1 MGTQRV
7 QWVHPPH
14 VFIEVSMY
22 LVAFLGGVLTLFSPC
37 VLPVLPLLFSRAGGP
52 VWSPVLTLAGLASG
66 FAVLASLAVVSSEWV
81 IQASQW
87 GRYLAL
93 VLLAVSAL
101 ALLSSRFG
109 TWVSRPWLWL
119 GDRLHGDAR
128 RLPPALS
135 AWLMGFAAGLLWAP
149 CAGPILGLILSGAM
163 LNGPSASTSLLLLSY
178 GLGSAVAM
186 GALIFLGRGAFQRA
200 KLSLGTVEWLRRGA
214 GVLALLAV
222 VGIASGTTDR
232 LAGVG
237 DSRLASELER
247 KVIDGVP
254 VLLEKLVSSARAED
268 IGQLPDMGAMPS
280 LDGATQW
287 LNSPPLSNE
296 QLRGKVVLVD
306 FWTFDCINCR
316 NSLPYVNQ
324 WAERYADKGLVVIG
338 VHTPEYPFE
347 RIIDNVREATVRLG
361 VKHPVAID
369 NQYRIWNAFT
379 NQYWPAHYFID
390 ANGRVRNLHIGEGD
404 YEEQEA
410 IIQKLLQER
419 DAAAKDA
426 SAT

>member
-1 MGTQRV
+1 
-7 QWVHPPH
+7 
-14 VFIEVSMY
+14 MY

-52 VWSPVLTLAGLASG
+52 AWSPLLTLVGLASG

-81 IQASQW
+81 IHASQW

-101 ALLSSRFG
+101 ALLSNRFG
-109 TWVSRPWLWL
+109 TFVSRPWLWL

-128 RLPPALS
+128 RLPPTLS

-214 GVLALLAV
+214 GALALLAV

-237 DSRLASELER
+237 DSRLASALER

-254 VLLEKLVSSARAED
+254 VLLEKLVSSARAAD
-268 IGQLPDMGAMPS
+268 VGQLPDLGAMPS

-347 RIIDNVREATVRLG
+347 RIIDSVREATVRLG

-390 ANGRVRNLHIGEGD
+390 ANGRVRTLHIGEGD

-410 IIQKLLQER
+410 VIQKLLQER
-419 DAAAKDA
+419 DAAVKGA